1 MDLTFPAAHGKFTF
15 RVGAIIVHD
24 GKILMVKNTRASYY
38 YSVGGRVKFNET
50 CNAAV
55 IREVREEL
63 GIDMEIDYPAFLHE
77 NLFDDRDTGE
87 HFHEI
92 ALYYVMKPLPD
103 YGGIVCHSFVEADG
117 AEEALEWL
125 PIDELSSYPAY
136 PSFFAT
142 ELKTLRRELKHIV

>member
-1 MDLTFPAAHGKFTF
+1 MDLTFPAAQGKFTF

-50 CNAAV
+50 CAAAV
-55 IREVREEL
+55 VREVREEL
-63 GIDMEIDYPAFLHE
+63 GFDMEIDYPAFLHE

-92 ALYYVMKPLPD
+92 ALYYVMKPLRD
-103 YGGIVCHSFVEADG
+103 YSGIVCRSFVEADG

-125 PIDELSSYPAY
+125 SIDELSLYPAY
-136 PSFFAT
+136 PSFFAS